1 MKYNC
6 KLFGTIKELGKD
18 LSSINLLIPGGG
30 GFLAHI
36 IEGCPKLKTLTIES
50 LRGWSFSLGFIDL
63 ISKKSLKALYKSCK
77 ELKDLKLTQVCFK
90 GISDEYEIE
99 EIFPDCK
106 VEIKECAFDESD
118 DVSLL
123 TDDSYDSDSDGWFHG
138 GWFDEDDSECTTDD
152 TSDSDDV

>member
-1 MKYNC
+1 MKYNY
-6 KLFGTIKELGKD
+6 KLFCTIKELGKD
-18 LSSINLLIPGGG
+18 LSSINLLIPAGAGG
-30 GFLAHI
+30 GFLVYI
-36 IEGCPKLKTLTIES
+36 IKGCPKLKTLTIES
-50 LRGWSFSLGFIDL
+50 LSIHSNIIDM
-63 ISKKSLKALYKSCK
+63 ISKKSLEALYKSCK
-77 ELKDLKLTQVCFK
+77 ELKDLKLSQVCFK

-118 DVSLL
+118 DVSLM